1 MNSWETTLVVQTHND
16 DLSRE
21 AEQSR
26 LAHEANTGKRPTNSN
41 AALATLGRLLVE
53 AGSRLQE
60 SYGDLRE
67 DLPVER
73 QHA

>member
-1 MNSWETTLVVQTHND
+1 MNNWENTLVVQSRND
-16 DLSRE
+16 DLYRE

-26 LAHEANTGKRPTNSN
+26 LAQTANTKKSLASN
-41 AALATLGRLLVE
+41 AALASLGRLLVE

-60 SYGDLRE
+60 NYGELHE
-67 DLPVER
+67 ELTVER

>member
-1 MNSWETTLVVQTHND
+1 MNNWENTLVVQSRND
-16 DLSRE
+16 DLYKE

-26 LAHEANTGKRPTNSN
+26 LAHEANKKPAAPN
-41 AALATLGRLLVE
+41 AALASLGRLLVE

-60 SYGDLRE
+60 NYGDLHE
-67 DLPVER
+67 DLSVEH